1 MDIGGVYRA
10 NNVLVKA
17 WQGTPGYRRQVTAAA
32 EGGTI
37 PAMVRSPYSE
47 FVGHYKDEFARLRG
61 VVGERTLNER
71 EALVAG
77 CGSSAEEAILLLDNF
92 PRLSR
97 IHMVDWIPQH
107 IDRLIMILR
116 TWSQNDKRRDYSKI
130 FVHLADLTNLAGFGP
145 GAIDLFYARELFEN
159 ADLRLTVNI
168 LREMRRVAANR
179 PVTAGDTEAEKAV
192 WFLLDY
198 EPPSGIENYMAGIGL
213 QRDINQPDIWR
224 LTV

>member
-10 NNVLVKA
+10 NNILVKA

-32 EGGTI
+32 EGGAI
-37 PAMVRSPYSE
+37 PAMVRSPYRE
-47 FVGHYKDEFARLRG
+47 YVGHYQVEFARLRG
-61 VVGERTLNER
+61 VVGERALNER

-77 CGSSAEEAILLLDNF
+77 CGSSAEEAIMLLDNF

-107 IDRLIMILR
+107 IDRLIMIFR
-116 TWSQNDKRRDYSKI
+116 AWSQTDKRRDYSKI
-130 FVHLADLTNLAGFGP
+130 HVHLADLANLANFHP
-145 GAIDLFYARELFEN
+145 GSIDLFYARELFEN
-159 ADLRLTVNI
+159 VDTRSAVNI

-179 PVTAGDTEAEKAV
+179 PVT

-198 EPPSGIENYMAGIGL
+198 SPPSGIENYMAGIGL
-213 QRDINQPDIWR
+213 QKAINQPDIWR